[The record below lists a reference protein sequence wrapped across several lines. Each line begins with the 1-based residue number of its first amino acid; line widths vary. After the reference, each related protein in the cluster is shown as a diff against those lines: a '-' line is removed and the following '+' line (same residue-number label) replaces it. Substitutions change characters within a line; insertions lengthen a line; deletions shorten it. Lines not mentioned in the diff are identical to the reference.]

1 MKKETII
8 YLVIAA
14 VVITG
19 YFIYKDVNKKV
30 IIPIGANIDINEVI
44 LNDLTKPIEGIK
56 GTAKLVDQ
64 MRKRSDYNVLQSL
77 QVKIKNAFNNTKIF
91 TLHSKEYYSKIIT
104 DVQYILDNRKP
115 I

>member
-14 VVITG
+14 VVITS

-44 LNDLTKPIEGIK
+44 LNNLTSSIEGME
-56 GTAKLVDQ
+56 GLSKLVDQ
-64 MRKRSDYNVLQSL
+64 KRRSSDYNVLQSL
-77 QVKIKNAFNNTKIF
+77 HVKIKNAFNNTKTF
-91 TLHSKEYYSKIIT
+91 TLHKKEYYSNIIT